1 MKDNN
6 SSPYGPR
13 PTYPTPRLNCLV
25 KRPQAT
31 PINCVKCGT
40 SLGGKLL
47 QTTQFTCD
55 HCGKKF
61 NMCHKQIFSP
71 LWTVLSIAELSLF
84 AVFTIVIILGL
95 IPISVLLYSMVIYT
109 ILSVLILSNKIKK
122 VSKFTT

>member
-31 PINCVKCGT
+31 SINCVKCGT

-61 NMCHKQIFSP
+61 NMCRDCGADAHCP
-71 LWTVLSIAELSLF
+71 DCGGW
-84 AVFTIVIILGL
+84 
-95 IPISVLLYSMVIYT
+95 LLNSWEAAGKWLQRVQKGFESDHHHHEH
-109 ILSVLILSNKIKK
+109 L
-122 VSKFTT
+122 